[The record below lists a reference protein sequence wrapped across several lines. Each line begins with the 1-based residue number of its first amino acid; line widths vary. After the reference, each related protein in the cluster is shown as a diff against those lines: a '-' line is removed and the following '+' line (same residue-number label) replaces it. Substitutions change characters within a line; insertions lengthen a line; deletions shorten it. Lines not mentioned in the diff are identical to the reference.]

1 MNTFTLVFLLIMIA
15 CILASLVTF
24 LISLYLRFVKI
35 TETSFS
41 KQVIKRKKHAERRIG
56 CEIASTILL
65 IAAMFIFLP
74 IFILFLDNVSLESFI
89 GIVITCLT
97 FAITSIIAVFLYFT
111 KLINRD
117 EKKYTFEAWKKLEID
132 NQWYKNFCD
141 NSDDEIKVKYFS
153 KKIKMNNRRIQ
164 EIIDYFEEFNK

>member
-1 MNTFTLVFLLIMIA
+1 MNTFTLVFLLMMA
-15 CILASLVTF
+15 LSLLASLLTF
-24 LISLYLRFVKI
+24 LAALYLRFSKI

-41 KQVIKRKKHAERRIG
+41 KQVIKRKQHAERRIS
-56 CEIASTILL
+56 CEIAATILG
-65 IAAMFIFLP
+65 IVAIFIFLP
-74 IFILFLDNVSLESFI
+74 IFILFLDSVSIESFI

-132 NQWYKNFCD
+132 NEWYRKFCE
-141 NSDDEIKVKYFS
+141 NSQDEIKIKYFN
-153 KKIKMNNRRIQ
+153 KKIKMNDRRIQ
-164 EIIDYFEEFNK
+164 EIIKYFEEFNK